1 MAVRQSRND
10 KLAVS
15 AAVLFSI
22 RNFTKR
28 ITKRKLFRSS
38 RRRCLSTGIGT
49 IPCAIRVVA
58 HTMFVGISPL
68 ADVCSKRRSKPD
80 PDLAFGPGQR
90 ARADVA
96 SAMGRQY
103 RIMLEPGFGCW
114 LQPRSLPKSALTT
127 VHGPAGANIPVLAPS
142 DLLLTLDE
150 QEIRLGLEPILA
162 WLRHLVITTKSLN
175 DAITRHPRPVV
186 IQRLADLAAE
196 AGNASLARQF
206 DAAARRVSAHV
217 APPARTGVGTRIVV
231 PSILGAAPPA
241 AASPWIDSQRMRLAR
256 QGDEVLAAFE
266 RTTLPTFPA
275 EILTAHALR
284 AKAYD
289 AYHSTTM
296 EGYRITPETVD
307 AIVAGDAHRD
317 GPLTA
322 QDLEASMNVQ
332 GYSHAFDLVLDL
344 VAKRTPMSSEVV
356 LDIHEALY
364 RPSVEAGFMKPGD
377 LRKWRSGPIGLA
389 GFQHVPPNHLKLS
402 DLMRG
407 LDEFVARHELT
418 SMQRALLVH
427 LEFVT
432 IHPFFDGNGRIGR
445 LLMNMALLS
454 AGHPWVTVLADARA
468 PFFRS
473 IEAAQVRD
481 ETSGFISFLEHEIV
495 TATNELVLSE
505 RSMRTRSRRKL

>member
-38 RRRCLSTGIGT
+38 RRRCSSTGIGT
-49 IPCAIRVVA
+49 IPCATRVVA

-231 PSILGAAPPA
+231 PSILGAVPPA

-256 QGDEVLAAFE
+256 QGDEVLTAFE

-275 EILTAHALR
+275 EILPRTRCAPRPMTPTTARPWRAIALR
-284 AKAYD
+284 
-289 AYHSTTM
+289 
-296 EGYRITPETVD
+296 P
-307 AIVAGDAHRD
+307 
-317 GPLTA
+317 
-322 QDLEASMNVQ
+322 
-332 GYSHAFDLVLDL
+332 
-344 VAKRTPMSSEVV
+344 
-356 LDIHEALY
+356 
-364 RPSVEAGFMKPGD
+364 
-377 LRKWRSGPIGLA
+377 
-389 GFQHVPPNHLKLS
+389 
-402 DLMRG
+402 
-407 LDEFVARHELT
+407 
-418 SMQRALLVH
+418 
-427 LEFVT
+427 
-432 IHPFFDGNGRIGR
+432 R
-445 LLMNMALLS
+445 LLMRL
-454 AGHPWVTVLADARA
+454 
-468 PFFRS
+468 
-473 IEAAQVRD
+473 
-481 ETSGFISFLEHEIV
+481 
-495 TATNELVLSE
+495 
-505 RSMRTRSRRKL
+505 